1 MEPVSH
7 FFYSHRLKLQFWDF
21 GGEGKPSLVLV
32 HGGLDHAR
40 NWDWVARDLC
50 RDYHVYALDLR
61 GHGNAPGLR
70 APCTRSPSTCSTFGP
85 ARRHRRISHLP
96 DRTFPGRR
104 PGHALR
110 GDYPDRVRKVVNI
123 EGLGFPAG
131 HRIHAPYSERLRR
144 WVEQMRET
152 EKREPRPYPDI
163 RSAISRMKEANPHLS
178 DEQARHLT
186 LHGTNWNSD
195 GSLIWKFDNYA
206 RAFPPYGHNLDD
218 IREIVGRITCPVLL
232 FWGMESRMPDPEADG
247 RLAWVPNV
255 RLIRVPQP
263 ATGYITISSRF
274 FLRKRGSSSPS
285 PKASGSQSEDCLL
298 RRTLRERRWP
308 EYRPCFYR
316 LHWRPHRQ
324 RHVAVFH
331 NDVNGRQSGK
341 RVPDRTEPIDGAIS
355 CQPDLVV
362 LRRQRQTLMLFTTRS
377 TPSIRLLR
385 SRHRI
390 SESGE
395 SHHRTT

>member
-61 GHGNAPGLR
+61 GHGNSAWAPGAMYSIAEYVLDLS
-70 APCTRSPSTCSTFGP
+70 ALLDVIGE
-85 ARRHRRISHLP
+85 
-96 DRTFPGRR
+96 FPIYLI
-104 PGHALR
+104 GHSLGGVLVMHYA
-110 GDYPDRVRKVVNI
+110 GIYPDRVRKVVNI

-163 RSAISRMKEANPHLS
+163 PSAIARMKEANPHLS

-206 RAFPPYGHNLDD
+206 RAFPPYGHDLDD

-255 RLIRVPQP
+255 RLIRVPRAGHWLHHDQLEVFLT
-263 ATGYITISSRF
+263 ATRK
-274 FLRKRGSSSPS
+274 FL
-285 PKASGSQSEDCLL
+285 AE
-298 RRTLRERRWP
+298 P
-308 EYRPCFYR
+308 E
-316 LHWRPHRQ
+316 
-324 RHVAVFH
+324 
-331 NDVNGRQSGK
+331 G
-341 RVPDRTEPIDGAIS
+341 
-355 CQPDLVV
+355 
-362 LRRQRQTLMLFTTRS
+362 
-377 TPSIRLLR
+377 
-385 SRHRI
+385 
-390 SESGE
+390 
-395 SHHRTT
+395 